1 MHLLL
6 LIRSAV
12 AATALALTCA
22 GAAAAG
28 ARGDARDVPIVD
40 QLGLTFTLRDLHR
53 PAAVVFIDLD
63 CDDACTIAEGLFAR
77 LAATLAKQH
86 VDARL
91 ITLTLDPDQD
101 PPVAMAAMARRF
113 SADPARWRW
122 ASGRPANVKK
132 LMAAF
137 RVVRVSKSFHST
149 FAYVLDA
156 RGLPIRTIPLS
167 TAADREL
174 FDDLRSAAQ
183 HRTNS

>member
-6 LIRSAV
+6 LIRTAA
-12 AATALALTCA
+12 AATALALSCS

-28 ARGDARDVPIVD
+28 THRDARDVRLVD
-40 QLGLTFTLRDLHR
+40 QMGLTFTLRDLHR

-77 LAATLAKQH
+77 LAGTLAREH

-91 ITLTLDPDQD
+91 ITLTLDPDAD

-113 SADPARWRW
+113 AADPTRWRW
-122 ASGRPANVKK
+122 ASGRPSDVRR

-137 RVVRVSKSFHST
+137 GVVRISRSFHST
-149 FAYVLDA
+149 FAYLLDA
-156 RGLPIRTIPLS
+156 HGIPVRTIPLS
-167 TAADREL
+167 TTADREL
-174 FDDLRSAAQ
+174 FDGLRRAAQ
-183 HRTNS
+183 HRPSA